1 MRVVERLR
9 PDAVLVENV
18 PDLPSWEDGA
28 VLSGFLET
36 LGDLGYTVDAQ
47 ILGCYRY
54 GVPQHR
60 SRLLLTG
67 LRAGRRMYWPEPT
80 NELVIAARRDR

>member
-18 PDLPSWEDGA
+18 PDLPTWDDGA
-28 VLSGFLET
+28 VLSGFLAS
-36 LGDLGYTVDAQ
+36 LGELGYTVDAR
-47 ILGCYRY
+47 ILDAFRY

-60 SRLLLTG
+60 SRLLLIG
-67 LRAGRRMYWPEPT
+67 LRDGREMRWPAPQT
-80 NELVIAARRDR
+80 SS